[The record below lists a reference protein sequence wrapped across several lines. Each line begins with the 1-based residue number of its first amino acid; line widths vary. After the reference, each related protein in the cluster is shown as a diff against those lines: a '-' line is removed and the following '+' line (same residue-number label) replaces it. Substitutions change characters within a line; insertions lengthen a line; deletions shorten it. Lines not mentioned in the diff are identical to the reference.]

1 MPMAKKLTPKQ
12 EAFAVTYV
20 RLQNAS
26 AAYREVHAS
35 EGMADKTVNEA
46 ASRLLKNSKVAAR
59 VGAIAEPIARRVG
72 LDIEEQL
79 YQARA
84 ISQFDRRKLYRADGT
99 PIPMHELDAET
110 AACISHEGPYGL
122 VPFDKLRALDMTF
135 KHMGMYERDNSQ
147 RQPNLKIQIALVA
160 APKARAV

>member
-1 MPMAKKLTPKQ
+1 
-12 EAFAVTYV
+12 
-20 RLQNAS
+20 
-26 AAYREVHAS
+26 
-35 EGMADKTVNEA
+35 MADKTVNEA
-46 ASRLLKNSKVAAR
+46 ASRLLKNSKIVAR
-59 VGAIAEPIARRVG
+59 VAEIAEPIARRVG

-122 VPFDKLRALDMTF
+122 VPFDKLRALEMTF
-135 KHMGMYERDNSQ
+135 KHLGLFAQDNRQ
-147 RQPNLKIQIALVA
+147 RAPNLALQIVLGKLVPSGRRNCSFGRIVRCA
-160 APKARAV
+160 QRAPG